1 MRLGSEALAALRSA
15 NILFIALVPHGR
27 LSELWSRD
35 CLNRFSERGA
45 EPGSHAV
52 WVEGFVCLKFL
63 RSLQSQLFRSR
74 RYSVLLLFFF
84 FFNADTLMS
93 CLVCITDIKKFLLCL
108 AYCE

>member
-1 MRLGSEALAALRSA
+1 MWLSSEALVALRGT

-27 LSELWSRD
+27 LNELWSGD

-63 RSLQSQLFRSR
+63 WPLQSQLFTSHRHT
-74 RYSVLLLFFF
+74 VLLLFFF
-84 FFNADTLMS
+84 NMLTLLML
-93 CLVCITDIKKFLLCL
+93 CLVCITDIKRFLLCL